1 MKNIIFIIYTTLVL
15 AACGGS
21 SNSTTSTPNN
31 SDNSE
36 AVSKIGVFIDAPVKG
51 LAYVSSPSGK
61 EGVTNEKGEFEYI
74 DGDTVSFNMG
84 SIELGSATPDNT
96 NKVKVTQLEQALL
109 VAQLLQVLDTDA
121 DENKIDISDIVIP
134 EAVKKAIID
143 KLADKD
149 GDASTSDVITSGQL
163 VSIKEANPEKLTLQQ
178 RTGVIPKDKV
188 LEHIEQQIGQP
199 GLRFSASELANQL
212 FLTPVF

>member
-1 MKNIIFIIYTTLVL
+1 MTAVCSRSCTDSSSSVSAQSSLRGEKKNCEATFS
-15 AACGGS
+15 GNS
-21 SNSTTSTPNN
+21 SSIT
-31 SDNSE
+31 
-36 AVSKIGVFIDAPVKG
+36 I
-51 LAYVSSPSGK
+51 SSPSGK

-149 GDASTSDVITSGQL
+149 GDASTSDVITSDQL
-163 VSIKEANPEKLTLQQ
+163 VSVKEANPEKLTLQQ
-178 RTGVIPKDKV
+178 RAGVIPKDKI
-188 LEHIEQQIGQP
+188 LEHIEQQIGQIIFKTIAKNFAYFR
-199 GLRFSASELANQL
+199 LCIFWN
-212 FLTPVF
+212 FLINACLNF